1 VEAKK
6 VKKPVVYREVGWHR
20 DSSTDG
26 NRPCTCIIQSIY
38 AQRRFLFLHYLLIQ
52 HNHMNRTLIGELS
65 SHKGNSVEING
76 WIHVARLQG
85 KMAFF
90 DIRDRSGIVQGV
102 VFGKPEVLEVA
113 KNARAE
119 SAVKMTGTVNERP
132 EKMVNEK
139 VANGDIELE
148 ITDIEILNQAAEL
161 PFDMTAEMKLETV
174 LDNRP
179 LTVKTERAQDIFKV
193 SATIVQ
199 AYRWALIQRDFTEF
213 QAPALVGN
221 DAEGGAEVFKVEY
234 FKERTA
240 NLATSPQLYKE
251 IMTGALE
258 RVFTIAKIFRA
269 EKSATT
275 RHLSEITQMDFE
287 LAFIKDHND
296 VMDVLEAVTREV
308 CMAVT
313 EKHSD
318 VFKRF
323 GVDAPALPTE
333 AYPRLTLL
341 EVQEILKEKYSVNA
355 VGETDME
362 PEHERLIC
370 QWAKE
375 EKGSDFVFVTEFP
388 TKNRA
393 FYTYP
398 KPEEPER
405 SRSFD
410 LLFRGLEINSG
421 AQRYHDYEEMKTEI
435 TARGM
440 KPENFN
446 FYLMMHKYGVPP
458 HGGCSTGLERFT
470 ARMLELPNVKEAVP
484 FPRDINRID
493 VLLSKPEDTPV
504 E

>member
-1 VEAKK
+1 ME
-6 VKKPVVYREVGWHR
+6 
-20 DSSTDG
+20 
-26 NRPCTCIIQSIY
+26 
-38 AQRRFLFLHYLLIQ
+38 
-52 HNHMNRTLIGELS
+52 RTLIAELNTKKGETVS
-65 SHKGNSVEING
+65 ING
-76 WIHVARLQG
+76 WVSVRRDQG

-90 DIRDRSGIVQGV
+90 DFRDRSGTVQGV
-102 VFGKPEVLEVA
+102 VFGKPEVLEIAKTARPESSVA
-113 KNARAE
+113 ITGIVNA
-119 SAVKMTGTVNERP
+119 RP
-132 EKMVNEK
+132 EKMINDK
-139 VANGDIELE
+139 VENGDIELE
-148 ITDIEILNQAAEL
+148 ITEIEILNQAAEL
-161 PFDMTAEMKLETV
+161 PFDLEADMKLETI

-179 LTVKTERAQDIFKV
+179 LTAKTQRARDIFKV

-199 AYRWALIQRDFTEF
+199 AYRWALISRDYTEF
-213 QAPALVGN
+213 QAPALVGS

-234 FKERTA
+234 FKDRTA

-287 LAFIKDHND
+287 LSFIKDHND
-296 VMDVLEAVTREV
+296 VMDVLEAVTRETV
-308 CMAVT
+308 LAVADQ
-313 EKHSD
+313 HPA
-318 VFKRF
+318 VFERF
-323 GVDAPALPTE
+323 GTSVPLLPSDQ
-333 AYPRLTLL
+333 YPRLTLL
-341 EVQEILKEKYSVNA
+341 EVQQILKDKFDIDA
-355 VGETDME
+355 IGETDME

-375 EKGSDFVFVTEFP
+375 ERGSDFVFVTEFP
-388 TKNRA
+388 TKKRA

-398 KPEEPER
+398 DPSNPDV

-421 AQRYHDYEEMKTEI
+421 AQRYHDHAEMSAEI

-440 KPENFN
+440 DPENFN

-493 VLLSKPEDTPV
+493 VLLSSTDEKTEEV
-504 E
+504 Q

>member
-1 VEAKK
+1 ME
-6 VKKPVVYREVGWHR
+6 
-20 DSSTDG
+20 
-26 NRPCTCIIQSIY
+26 
-38 AQRRFLFLHYLLIQ
+38 
-52 HNHMNRTLIGELS
+52 RTLIAELA
-65 SHKGNSVEING
+65 SHKGREVTING
-76 WIHVARLQG
+76 WVSVARDQG

-90 DIRDRSGIVQGV
+90 DFRDRTGTVQGV
-102 VFGKPEVLEVA
+102 VFGKPEVLEIAKTARVESSVA
-113 KNARAE
+113 ITGVVNA
-119 SAVKMTGTVNERP
+119 RP
-132 EKMVNEK
+132 EKMVNDK
-139 VANGDIELE
+139 VTNGDIELE
-148 ITDIEILNQAAEL
+148 ITDIKILNLAAEL
-161 PFDMTAEMKLETV
+161 PFDLQAEMKLETI

-179 LTVKTERAQDIFKV
+179 LTAKTQRARDIFKV

-199 AYRWALIQRDFTEF
+199 AYRWALISRGFTEF
-213 QAPALVGN
+213 QAPALVGS

-234 FKERTA
+234 FKGRTA

-287 LAFIKDHND
+287 LAFINDHND
-296 VMDVLEAVTREV
+296 VMDVLEAVTREAAT
-308 CMAVT
+308 AVAT
-313 EKHSD
+313 EHKE
-318 VFKRF
+318 VFARF
-323 GVDAPALPTE
+323 DTTPALLPDG
-333 AYPRLTLL
+333 AYPRITLL
-341 EVQEILKEKYSVNA
+341 EAQEILKENYGIDA
-355 VGETDME
+355 IGEPDLE
-362 PEHERLIC
+362 PEHERKLC
-370 QWAKE
+370 DWAKE

-388 TKNRA
+388 TKKRA

-398 KPEEPER
+398 DPANPER

-421 AQRYHDYEEMKTEI
+421 AQRYHDHAEMVAEI
-435 TARGM
+435 ESRGM
-440 KPENFN
+440 DPLNFD

-470 ARMLELPNVKEAVP
+470 ARMLELSNVKEAVP

-493 VLLSKPEDTPV
+493 VLLSTTDDKPTEA

>member
-1 VEAKK
+1 ME
-6 VKKPVVYREVGWHR
+6 
-20 DSSTDG
+20 
-26 NRPCTCIIQSIY
+26 
-38 AQRRFLFLHYLLIQ
+38 
-52 HNHMNRTLIGELS
+52 RTLIAELTEQ
-65 SHKGNSVEING
+65 KGKEVTING
-76 WIHVARLQG
+76 WVSVARDQG

-90 DIRDRSGIVQGV
+90 DFRDRTGMVQGV
-102 VFGKPEVLEVA
+102 VFGKPEILEVA
-113 KNARAE
+113 KTARPE
-119 SAVKMTGTVNERP
+119 SAVAITGIVNERP
-132 EKMVNEK
+132 EKMVNDK
-139 VANGDIELE
+139 VDNGDIELE
-148 ITDIEILNQAAEL
+148 ITSIEILNMSAEL
-161 PFDMTAEMKLETV
+161 PFDLEAEMKLETT

-179 LTVKTERAQDIFKV
+179 LTAKTKRSQDIFKV

-199 AYRWALIQRDFTEF
+199 AYRQALMDRDFTEF
-213 QAPALVGN
+213 QAPALVGS

-234 FKERTA
+234 FKDRIA

-287 LAFIKDHND
+287 LSFIKDHND
-296 VMDVLEAVTREV
+296 VMDVLEEITRAV
-308 CMAVT
+308 CAAVE
-313 EKHSD
+313 EKNAG
-318 VFKRF
+318 VFARF
-323 GVDAPALPTE
+323 DSVAPALPTE

-341 EVQEILKEKYSVNA
+341 EVQQILKDKFDVDA
-355 VGETDME
+355 IGEQDME

-388 TKNRA
+388 TKKRA

-398 KPEEPER
+398 DPANPEV

-421 AQRYHDYEEMKTEI
+421 AQRFHDYEEMKAEI
-435 TARGM
+435 SSRGM
-440 KPENFN
+440 DPENFN
-446 FYLMMHKYGVPP
+446 FYLMMHKYGVAP

-493 VLLSKPEDTPV
+493 VLLSTTDAKE
-504 E
+504 EEAE

>member
-1 VEAKK
+1 MINDK
-6 VKKPVVYREVGWHR
+6 V
-20 DSSTDG
+20 D
-26 NRPCTCIIQSIY
+26 
-38 AQRRFLFLHYLLIQ
+38 
-52 HNHMNRTLIGELS
+52 
-65 SHKGNSVEING
+65 
-76 WIHVARLQG
+76 
-85 KMAFF
+85 
-90 DIRDRSGIVQGV
+90 
-102 VFGKPEVLEVA
+102 
-113 KNARAE
+113 
-119 SAVKMTGTVNERP
+119 
-132 EKMVNEK
+132 
-139 VANGDIELE
+139 NGDIELE
-148 ITDIEILNQAAEL
+148 ITNIEILNLAAEL
-161 PFDMTAEMKLETV
+161 PFDLDSEMKLETI

-179 LTVKTERAQDIFKV
+179 LTAKTQRARDIFKV

-199 AYRWALIQRDFTEF
+199 VYRWALISRDFTEF
-213 QAPALVGN
+213 QAPALVGS

-234 FKERTA
+234 FKDRTA

-287 LAFIKDHND
+287 LSFIKDHND
-296 VMDVLEAVTREV
+296 VMDVLEAVTRETV
-308 CMAVT
+308 QAVADQ
-313 EKHSD
+313 HPS
-318 VFKRF
+318 VFERF
-323 GVDAPALPTE
+323 GTSVPLLPTE
-333 AYPRLTLL
+333 SYPRLTLL
-341 EVQEILKEKYSVNA
+341 EVQQILKDKFDIDA
-355 VGETDME
+355 IGETDME

-388 TKNRA
+388 TKKRA

-398 KPEEPER
+398 DPNNPER

-421 AQRYHDYEEMKTEI
+421 AQRYHDHDEMVAEMES
-435 TARGM
+435 RGLNP
-440 KPENFN
+440 KNFE
-446 FYLMMHKYGVPP
+446 FYLMMHKYGVAP

-493 VLLSKPEDTPV
+493 VLLSTTDEKEA
-504 E
+504 

>member
-1 VEAKK
+1 ME
-6 VKKPVVYREVGWHR
+6 
-20 DSSTDG
+20 
-26 NRPCTCIIQSIY
+26 
-38 AQRRFLFLHYLLIQ
+38 
-52 HNHMNRTLIGELS
+52 RTLIAELHTQKGET
-65 SHKGNSVEING
+65 VTING
-76 WIHVARLQG
+76 WVSVRRDQG

-90 DIRDRSGIVQGV
+90 DFRDRTGMVQGV
-102 VFGKPEVLEVA
+102 VFGKPEVLEIAKTARPESSVA
-113 KNARAE
+113 
-119 SAVKMTGTVNERP
+119 VTGVVNERP
-132 EKMVNEK
+132 EKMVNDK
-139 VANGDIELE
+139 VDNGDIELE
-148 ITDIEILNQAAEL
+148 ITNIEILNRAEEL
-161 PFDMTAEMKLETV
+161 PFDLDAEMKLETT

-179 LTVKTERAQDIFKV
+179 LTAKTQRARDIFKV

-199 AYRWALIQRDFTEF
+199 AYRWALISRDFTEF
-213 QAPALVGN
+213 QAPALVGS

-234 FKERTA
+234 FKDRTA

-287 LAFIKDHND
+287 LSFIKDHND
-296 VMDVLEAVTREV
+296 VMDVLEAVTRETV
-308 CMAVT
+308 QAVADQ
-313 EKHSD
+313 HPS
-318 VFKRF
+318 VFERF
-323 GVDAPALPTE
+323 GTSVPLLPTE
-333 AYPRLTLL
+333 SYPRLTLL
-341 EVQEILKEKYSVNA
+341 EVQQILKDKFDIDA
-355 VGETDME
+355 IGETDME

-388 TKNRA
+388 TKKRA

-398 KPEEPER
+398 DPNNPER

-421 AQRYHDYEEMKTEI
+421 AQRYHDHDEMVAEMES
-435 TARGM
+435 RGLNP
-440 KPENFN
+440 KNFE
-446 FYLMMHKYGVPP
+446 FYLMMHKYGVAP

-493 VLLSKPEDTPV
+493 VLLSTTDEKEA
-504 E
+504 